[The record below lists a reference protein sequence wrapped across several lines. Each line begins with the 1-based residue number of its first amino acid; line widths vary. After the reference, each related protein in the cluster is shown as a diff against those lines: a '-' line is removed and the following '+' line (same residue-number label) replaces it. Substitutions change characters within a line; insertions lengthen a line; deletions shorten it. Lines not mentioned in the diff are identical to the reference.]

1 MLSQSLVLMLV
12 AQFSGI
18 DGQVRDARTHREIPS
33 AKVDVS
39 SSRVP
44 IDRQYSDRSG
54 RFRLENLQPGSYV
67 LSVESPGY
75 EPATVEIDVV
85 PPRTPGPVIVELVR
99 RQTQSDERAQAAPL
113 NQYTMPKTAR
123 KEFES
128 ARKDANRNDCS
139 SAVTHFENGL
149 RLFGND
155 AVALNDLGNC
165 YRKLGEMDSAE
176 AAFKR
181 AIALSDS
188 VYISLNLAELYE
200 SQERFREAKD
210 VFIDVIRRSP
220 KQGDAYYG
228 LAALYFHQG
237 LFEAAKT
244 NALQASS
251 LTHKIAD
258 VHLLLAK
265 IYLRDKD
272 QAAVISQLE
281 MYINEDPKSPVSAK
295 VKQALRQRCQQC
307 LSPTTRRDAE
317 LGSEEVYG
325 SQD

>member
-1 MLSQSLVLMLV
+1 MLV
-12 AQFSGI
+12 TQFSGI
-18 DGQVRDARTHREIPS
+18 DGQVRDARTHREIPL

-39 SSRVP
+39 SSRIP
-44 IDRQYSDRSG
+44 IDRQYADQSG
-54 RFRLENLQPGSYV
+54 RFRFDKLQPGSYV

-75 EPATVEIDVV
+75 DPSTVEIDVV
-85 PPRTPGPVIVELVR
+85 PPRTPGPVIIELVR
-99 RQTQSDERAQAAPL
+99 KQTESQEPPQTVPL

-123 KEFES
+123 KEFEN

-139 SAVTHFENGL
+139 RAVTHFENGL

-155 AVALNDLGNC
+155 AAALNDLGNC

-176 AAFKR
+176 TAFKR

-188 VYISLNLAELYE
+188 VYTALNLAELYE
-200 SQERFREAKD
+200 SQGRFREAED
-210 VFIDVIRRSP
+210 VFVDAIRRSP
-220 KQGDAYYG
+220 NHGDAYYG

-251 LTHKIAD
+251 LVHKIAD

-265 IYLRDKD
+265 IYLRDSD

-281 MYINEDPKSPVSAK
+281 TYIQEYPKSPLSAK
-295 VKQALRQRCQQC
+295 VKQALKGN
-307 LSPTTRRDAE
+307 
-317 LGSEEVYG
+317 GSHIG
-325 SQD
+325 LPFQFRNN